1 MIASGDER
9 YGAPK
14 QWHHM
19 NRWCARQRCKAITLE
34 FENCTTF
41 WGNDDVDMRKSS
53 NWSKA
58 KHNISCGAF
67 FPSFVFFSP
76 SLNPKSKSFRVSLES
91 VACCKFHISEHK
103 KYLFKIII
111 ILWLWILFQS
121 LANKILSWW
130 FKLRIIYLLISVV
143 FWPCLFNRNEAKKRH
158 TKFKCDRTQK
168 KMFNTKIAINGPRD
182 IIRPDTNNF
191 CIIA

>member
-1 MIASGDER
+1 MNDMER
-9 YGAPK
+9 QNNDTTWTDGARVRGAK
-14 QWHHM
+14 RSRLNSRIVLHFGVMMTLTCERAAIDRKRNITFHVVHFFHRLFFFLHH
-19 NRWCARQRCKAITLE
+19 
-34 FENCTTF
+34 
-41 WGNDDVDMRKSS
+41 S
-53 NWSKA
+53 
-58 KHNISCGAF
+58 
-67 FPSFVFFSP
+67 FP
-76 SLNPKSKSFRVSLES
+76 NRVSLES

-143 FWPCLFNRNEAKKRH
+143 FCPCLFNRNEAKKRH